1 MKTTGARCLMAA
13 LFFASA
19 ILVFGNDFKSAIIT
33 SASPLSIN
41 VPDNHFLVI
50 RNFTQEGGTSR
61 GVVTVTDANS
71 QTANVL
77 TAAIIDTSTSTS
89 VEVINTE
96 IIAGPA
102 TVAVTCPADATS
114 CVITYKRE
122 SE

>member
-1 MKTTGARCLMAA
+1 MKTTGARCLMAT

-19 ILVFGNDFKSAIIT
+19 ILVFGNDFKSAIIAAG
-33 SASPLSIN
+33 ASLPIS
-41 VPDNHFLVI
+41 VPDSHFLVV

-96 IIAGPA
+96 IIAGPV